1 MSNMLQRMRDK
12 ACDARLRRC
21 RMPMAVSRA
30 AFCLLT
36 IVAMTGL
43 WGWSFEPFAIVGWN
57 VGLPVERYEE
67 RL

>member
-1 MSNMLQRMRDK
+1 
-12 ACDARLRRC
+12 
-21 RMPMAVSRA
+21 MPMAVSRA

-36 IVAMTGL
+36 TVAMTGL